1 MNDSKNTINLTTKEK
16 DNIKNEL
23 EDYIDNFDK
32 MNPKLSSETQIA
44 VREAA
49 NSGDKDLF
57 DLACI
62 VAYTA
67 IENHYRRRAF
77 SYKQYSNTEISDLMD
92 ELFIVI
98 SEKIIDYDGIHS
110 LFTFFDPYINRA
122 FMIARERGLGVQ
134 LTKYY
139 QDMGVLISRAY
150 SDLSAKDYDNPS
162 ITDISDYIKIYY
174 GRNVSEKTI
183 LSWREQRQP
192 ISSLDSL
199 SSPIVINDRTDD
211 HPEKALENNE
221 DLKEFYD
228 SFEKLTIKHKELIRC
243 EIEFDEANNRTPT
256 VRELTKLFNEKTGDK
271 FTETEVKSLRRAAH
285 KEFKNHFL
293 LIKNEDTDDN
303 VVEEYEGL
311 ESFTQKFN
319 YIYLDQDDE
328 EDIKNAIESDIEYI
342 FGEEPLEEVDN
353 GLDDSIDTDINL
365 DDF

>member
-1 MNDSKNTINLTTKEK
+1 MTDIKNNDNLTIEERN
-16 DNIKNEL
+16 DIKNQL
-23 EDYIDNFDK
+23 EGYIDGFDK
-32 MNPKLSSETQIA
+32 TNPKLSPEMQIA
-44 VREAA
+44 VRQAA
-49 NSGDKDLF
+49 NSGNKELF

-67 IENHYRRRAF
+67 IENHYKRRAF
-77 SYKQYSNTEISDLMD
+77 SYKQYSNTEINDLMD

-98 SEKIIDYDGIHS
+98 SEKIADYDGVHS

-183 LSWREQRQP
+183 LSWRDQRQP

-199 SSPIVINDRTDD
+199 SSPIVVNDRTDD
-211 HPEKALENNE
+211 HPEKALESNE
-221 DLKEFYD
+221 ELREFYD
-228 SFEKLTIKHKELIRC
+228 SFEKLTTKHKEIIRC
-243 EIEFDEANNRTPT
+243 ELEFDEVNNRTPT
-256 VRELTKLFNEKTGDK
+256 ARELTELFNEKTNDH
-271 FTETEVKSLRRAAH
+271 FSENEIKSLRRAAH

-293 LIKNEDTDDN
+293 IIKSNDDKEDII
-303 VVEEYEGL
+303 EEYGGL

-319 YIYLDQDDE
+319 YVYLDQDDE
-328 EDIKNAIESDIEYI
+328 EDIKNAIEADIEYI
-342 FGEEPLEEVDN
+342 FDDGPM
-353 GLDDSIDTDINL
+353 GLDNVSDDNKDIEINL